1 MNVKVVHVG
10 GKKMDYKLIV
20 AQALKEQIGEALP
33 IEKIVSLLENPKSAE
48 HGDIA
53 FPAFALAKAYRKAPQ
68 QIATELG
75 ASVTSSLVEKIEVV
89 GPYLNFFLNKKEVS
103 AAVLAEVLEKS
114 GHYGDAEIGENRNVP
129 IDMSSPNIAK
139 PISMGHLRSTVIG
152 NSLANI
158 LKKVGFNPI
167 KINHLGDWGT
177 QFGKLIVGYKLWGSE
192 EAVKKDPIGE
202 LLNLYVRF
210 HKEAEEKPEL
220 DNDARE
226 WFKKLEDGDQEA
238 QDLWKWF
245 REESLKEFNYIYERL
260 NITFDSFN
268 GEAFYN
274 DKMQEVID
282 LLEEKNVL
290 TVNDGATIV
299 DLEKYNLNPAL
310 IKKSDGATLYI
321 TRDLAAAI
329 YRKRTYD
336 FALSLYAVGN
346 EQSHHFK
353 QLKAVLKEMNYDW
366 ADDMQHIP
374 FGLIT
379 QGGKKLSTRQGKIVL
394 LEEVLDDAV
403 ASALEQIEEKN
414 TDLPNKELIAD
425 QVGIG
430 AVIFHDLKNDRLNNF
445 DFTIE
450 EVVRFEG
457 ETGPYVQY
465 TRARAM
471 SILRKSGI
479 AGIDTTIAYSLD
491 DAYSWDI
498 IKLLQS
504 YPDDVK
510 RAYEKFEP
518 SVIAKHAIHL
528 AQAFNRYYAN
538 SKVLVDDAQRPARL
552 ALVQAVATILKEDL
566 RLLGVESPDQM

>member
-1 MNVKVVHVG
+1 
-10 GKKMDYKLIV
+10 MDYKLTV
-20 AQALKEQIGEALP
+20 AQALNEQIGEALS
-33 IEKIVSLLENPKSAE
+33 IEQIVNLLEKPKSVE

-68 QIATELG
+68 QIAAELG
-75 ASVTSSLVEKIEVV
+75 KSVTSPIVEKIEVV
-89 GPYLNFFLNKKEVS
+89 GPYLNFFLNKQEVS
-103 AAVLAEVLEKS
+103 AAVLKEVLEQ
-114 GHYGDAEIGENRNVP
+114 GAHYGDSMIGENKNVP

-152 NSLANI
+152 NALANI
-158 LKKVGFNPI
+158 LTKVGFNPI

-177 QFGKLIVGYKLWGSE
+177 QFGKLIVGYKLWGNE
-192 EAVKKDPIGE
+192 EAVKENPIGE
-202 LLNLYVRF
+202 LLRLYVQF
-210 HKEAEEKPEL
+210 HEEAEEKPEL
-220 DNDARE
+220 DDAARE
-226 WFKKLEDGDQEA
+226 WFKKLEDGDEEA
-238 QDLWKWF
+238 LGLWKWF
-245 REESLKEFNYIYERL
+245 RDESLKEFNHVYERL
-260 NITFDSFN
+260 DITFDSFN

-274 DKMQEVID
+274 DKMQEVVD

-346 EQSHHFK
+346 EQSNHFK
-353 QLKAVLKEMNYDW
+353 QLKAVLKEMGYDW
-366 ADDMQHIP
+366 ADDMYHIP

-379 QGGKKLSTRQGKIVL
+379 QGGKKLSTRKGKIVL

-414 TDLPNKELIAD
+414 TDLPNKEVVAD

-479 AGIDTTIAYSLD
+479 AGIDTTVNYHLD
-491 DAYSWDI
+491 DAYSWEI
-498 IKLLQS
+498 VKLLQS
-504 YPDDVK
+504 YPTDVL

-528 AQAFNRYYAN
+528 AQAFNKYYAN
-538 SKVLVDDAQRPARL
+538 SKVLADDAQRPARL
-552 ALVQAVATILKEDL
+552 ALVQSVATILKEDL
-566 RLLGVESPDQM
+566 RLLGVKAPDQM

>member
-1 MNVKVVHVG
+1 
-10 GKKMDYKLIV
+10 MDYKLTV
-20 AQALKEQIGEALP
+20 AQALNEQIGEALS
-33 IEKIVSLLENPKSAE
+33 IEQIVNLLEKPKSVE

-68 QIATELG
+68 QIAAELG
-75 ASVTSSLVEKIEVV
+75 ESVTSPIVEKIEVV
-89 GPYLNFFLNKKEVS
+89 GPYLNFFLNKQEVS
-103 AAVLAEVLEKS
+103 AAVLKEVLEQ
-114 GHYGDAEIGENRNVP
+114 GAHYGDSMIGENKNVP

-152 NSLANI
+152 NALANI
-158 LKKVGFNPI
+158 LTKVGFNPI

-177 QFGKLIVGYKLWGSE
+177 QFGKLIVGYKLWGNE
-192 EAVKKDPIGE
+192 EAVKENPIGE
-202 LLNLYVRF
+202 LLRLYVQF
-210 HKEAEEKPEL
+210 HEEAEEKPEL
-220 DNDARE
+220 DDAARE
-226 WFKKLEDGDQEA
+226 WFKKLEDGDEEA
-238 QDLWKWF
+238 LGLWKWF
-245 REESLKEFNYIYERL
+245 RDESLKEFNHVYERL
-260 NITFDSFN
+260 DITFDSFN

-274 DKMQEVID
+274 DKMQEVVD

-346 EQSHHFK
+346 EQSNHFK
-353 QLKAVLKEMNYDW
+353 QLKAVLKEMCYDW
-366 ADDMQHIP
+366 ADDMYHIP

-379 QGGKKLSTRQGKIVL
+379 QGGKKLSTRKGKIVL

-414 TDLPNKELIAD
+414 TDLPNKEVVAD

-479 AGIDTTIAYSLD
+479 AGIDTTVNYHLD
-491 DAYSWDI
+491 DAYSWEI
-498 IKLLQS
+498 VKLLQS
-504 YPDDVK
+504 YPTDVL

-528 AQAFNRYYAN
+528 AQAFNKYYAN
-538 SKVLVDDAQRPARL
+538 SKVLADDAQRPARL

-566 RLLGVESPDQM
+566 RLLGVKAPDQM

>member
-1 MNVKVVHVG
+1 
-10 GKKMDYKLIV
+10 MDYKLGV
-20 AQALKEQIGEALP
+20 AQALKEQIGDALP
-33 IEKIVSLLENPKSAE
+33 IEKIVSLLENPKSSE

-53 FPAFALAKAYRKAPQ
+53 FPAFALAKAFRKAPQ
-68 QIATELG
+68 QIATDLG
-75 ASVTSSLVEKIEVV
+75 ETVHSPIVEKIEVV

-103 AAVLAEVLEKS
+103 SAVLKEILEK
-114 GHYGDAEIGENRNVP
+114 GPHYGDAEIGGNRNVP

-152 NSLANI
+152 NALANI
-158 LKKVGFNPI
+158 LTKVGFNPI

-192 EAVKKDPIGE
+192 EAVKNDPIVE
-202 LLNLYVRF
+202 LLRLYVKF
-210 HKEAEEKPEL
+210 HEEAEEKPEL
-220 DNDARE
+220 DDEARE

-238 QDLWKWF
+238 QRLWKWF
-245 REESLKEFNYIYERL
+245 REESLKEFNHVYERL
-260 NITFDSFN
+260 DITFDSFD

-274 DKMQEVID
+274 DKMQEVMD

-336 FALSLYAVGN
+336 FAMSLYAVGN

-353 QLKAVLKEMNYDW
+353 QLKAVLKEMGYDW
-366 ADDMQHIP
+366 ADDMHHIP

-379 QGGKKLSTRQGKIVL
+379 QGGKKLSTRKGKIVL

-414 TDLPNKELIAD
+414 TDLPNKEIIAD

-430 AVIFHDLKNDRLNNF
+430 AVVFHDLKNDRLNNF

-471 SILRKSGI
+471 SIIRKSGI
-479 AGIDTTIAYSLD
+479 AGIDTTADYPLD
-491 DAYSWDI
+491 DAYSWEI
-498 IKLLQS
+498 IKLLES
-504 YPDDVK
+504 YPDDVQ

-528 AQAFNRYYAN
+528 AQAFNKYYAN
-538 SKVLVDDAQRPARL
+538 SKVLADDAQKPARL
-552 ALVQAVATILKEDL
+552 ALVQSVATILKEDL
-566 RLLGVESPDQM
+566 RLLGVQAPDQM

>member
-1 MNVKVVHVG
+1 
-10 GKKMDYKLIV
+10 MDYKLTV
-20 AQALKEQIGEALP
+20 AQALNEQIGDALS
-33 IEKIVSLLENPKSAE
+33 IDQIVNLLEKPKSVE

-53 FPAFALAKAYRKAPQ
+53 FPAFALAKTYRKAPQ
-68 QIATELG
+68 QIAIELG
-75 ASVTSSLVEKIEVV
+75 ETVNSPIVEKIEVV
-89 GPYLNFFLNKKEVS
+89 GPYLNFFLNKQEVS
-103 AAVLAEVLEKS
+103 AAVLKEVLEQ
-114 GHYGDAEIGENRNVP
+114 GAHYGDSKIGKNRNVP

-152 NSLANI
+152 NALANI
-158 LKKVGFNPI
+158 LTKVGFNPI

-192 EAVKKDPIGE
+192 EAVKENPIGE
-202 LLNLYVRF
+202 LLRLYVKF
-210 HKEAEEKPEL
+210 HEEAEEKPEL
-220 DNDARE
+220 DDNARE
-226 WFKKLEDGDQEA
+226 WFKKLEDGDEEA
-238 QDLWKWF
+238 QNLWKWF
-245 REESLKEFNYIYERL
+245 REESLKEFNHVYDRL

-274 DKMQEVID
+274 DKMQEVVD

-290 TVNDGATIV
+290 TVNDGATLV

-310 IKKSDGATLYI
+310 IKKTDGATLYI

-346 EQSHHFK
+346 EQSNHFK
-353 QLKAVLKEMNYDW
+353 QLKAVLKEMGFDW
-366 ADDMQHIP
+366 ADDMYHVP

-379 QGGKKLSTRQGKIVL
+379 QGGKKLSTRKGKIVL

-414 TDLPNKELIAD
+414 SELPNKEIIAD

-471 SILRKSGI
+471 SIIRKSGL
-479 AGIDTTIAYSLD
+479 AGIDTTVNYPLD
-491 DAYSWDI
+491 DAYSWEI
-498 IKLLQS
+498 IKLLQN
-504 YPDDVK
+504 YPADVQ

-528 AQAFNRYYAN
+528 AQAFNKYYAN
-538 SKVLVDDAQRPARL
+538 SKVLADDAQRPARL
-552 ALVQAVATILKEDL
+552 ALVQSVATILKEDL
-566 RLLGVESPDQM
+566 RLLGVQAPDQM

>member
-1 MNVKVVHVG
+1 
-10 GKKMDYKLIV
+10 MDYKLTV
-20 AQALKEQIGEALP
+20 AQALNEQIGDALS
-33 IEKIVSLLENPKSAE
+33 IEQIVNLLEKPKSVE

-68 QIATELG
+68 QIAAELG
-75 ASVTSSLVEKIEVV
+75 ESVTSPIVEKIEVV
-89 GPYLNFFLNKKEVS
+89 GPYLNFFLNKQEVS
-103 AAVLAEVLEKS
+103 AAVLKEVLEQ
-114 GHYGDAEIGENRNVP
+114 GAHYGDSMIGENKNVP

-152 NSLANI
+152 NALANI
-158 LKKVGFNPI
+158 LTKVGFNPI

-177 QFGKLIVGYKLWGSE
+177 QFGKLIVGYKLWGNE
-192 EAVKKDPIGE
+192 EAVKENPIGE
-202 LLNLYVRF
+202 LLRLYVQF
-210 HKEAEEKPEL
+210 HEEAEEKPEL
-220 DNDARE
+220 DDAARE
-226 WFKKLEDGDQEA
+226 WFKKLEDGDEEA
-238 QDLWKWF
+238 LGLWKWF
-245 REESLKEFNYIYERL
+245 RDESLKEFNHVYERL
-260 NITFDSFN
+260 DITFDSFN

-274 DKMQEVID
+274 DKMQEVVD

-346 EQSHHFK
+346 EQSNHFK
-353 QLKAVLKEMNYDW
+353 QLKAVLKEMGYDW
-366 ADDMQHIP
+366 ADDMYHIP

-379 QGGKKLSTRQGKIVL
+379 QGGKKLSTRKGKIVL

-414 TDLPNKELIAD
+414 TDLPNKEVVAD

-479 AGIDTTIAYSLD
+479 AGIDTTVNYHLD
-491 DAYSWDI
+491 DAYSWEI
-498 IKLLQS
+498 VKLLQS
-504 YPDDVK
+504 YPTDVL

-528 AQAFNRYYAN
+528 AQAFNKYYAN
-538 SKVLVDDAQRPARL
+538 SKVLADDAQRPARL

-566 RLLGVESPDQM
+566 RLLGVKAPDQM